1 MNIPVTPLTLPAGFC
16 PVTYQDIWNA
26 FAAASQVTIPDALS
40 QIVWQST
47 QPSDQTV
54 SWGKVDSLGRPI
66 GIYRF
71 AQGAWL
77 SSHPIVPG
85 LTQWWFTAQPDFTS
99 FDGGDANPISATS
112 GPMWQL
118 ARDGGGNVIAAKF
131 PITAGTLA
139 SGTILA
145 VGNTGGEEKH
155 LLTIAEAGIDPNHQ
169 HAVARIN
176 ANNQQI
182 AIPTG
187 GTATH
192 IAGQAVG
199 GSGDVPPAAQ
209 SDYSAFGAAT
219 LQTDTPGS
227 PQTTVSHQN
236 MPPYIT
242 GYLLQRTSRLYYV
255 G

>member
-1 MNIPVTPLTLPAGFC
+1 MNVQVTALTLPVGFC

-26 FAAASQVTIPDALS
+26 FAAASQVTLPDALS
-40 QIVWQST
+40 QIVWQTT

-71 AQGAWL
+71 AQGLWL
-77 SSHPIVPG
+77 SPHSLVPG

-118 ARDGGGNVIAAKF
+118 AKDDNGNVIAAQM
-131 PITAGTLA
+131 PITAGTLL
-139 SGTILA
+139 SGLVLN
-145 VGNTGGEEKH
+145 VGDTGGEEKH

-169 HAVARIN
+169 HAVARAS

-187 GTATH
+187 GVATA
-192 IAGQAVG
+192 IPGQAIG
-199 GSGDVPPAAQ
+199 GSGDVTPSAEA
-209 SDYSAFGAAT
+209 DYSAFGTST

-227 PQTTVSHQN
+227 PQTTVPHNCLS
-236 MPPYIT
+236 PYVT
-242 GYLLQRTSRLYYV
+242 GFLLQRTTRLFYV

>member
-1 MNIPVTPLTLPAGFC
+1 MNIPVTALTLPVGFC

-26 FAAASQVTIPDALS
+26 FAAASQVELPDALS

-66 GIYRF
+66 GIFRF
-71 AQGAWL
+71 AQGFWL
-77 SSHPIVPG
+77 SLHPLVPG

-118 ARDGGGNVIAAKF
+118 AKDGGGNIIAAKF
-131 PITAGTLA
+131 PITAGTLP
-139 SGTILA
+139 SSKILS
-145 VGNTGGEEKH
+145 VGNTGGEENH

-169 HAVARIN
+169 HAVARLN
-176 ANNQQI
+176 SAATQI

-187 GTATH
+187 GVATH
-192 IAGQAVG
+192 IPGQAVG
-199 GSGDVPPAAQ
+199 GSGDVTPAAEA
-209 SDYSAFGAAT
+209 DYSAFGVAT

-227 PQTTVSHQN
+227 PQTTVVHN
-236 MPPYIT
+236 TMPPYIT
-242 GYLLQRTSRLYYV
+242 GFMLQRTTRLYYV